1 MNVLDFFYSQESLTT
16 IQWIL
21 RAVISFFFLLIITK
35 IMGQR
40 SLSQLR
46 LLDFIMALSIG
57 NIIAHPLSDQHLG
70 MKGSMI
76 TIGVLVI
83 LYLIL
88 VFLSLKWLKFT
99 KFVDPSPFPLIKNGE
114 ILYKGLTKA
123 RIPIDVLL
131 TELRKK
137 QIHDIQQ
144 VALALWES
152 DGTISF
158 FLESQYQTLTPK
170 DMKLITKSFSLPITI
185 IKDGKIDFEELK
197 QTGKDED
204 WVKNQIR
211 TIHSLDIKDILLAT
225 MDDKNNKINVFLYK

>member
-1 MNVLDFFYSQESLTT
+1 MNVLDFFYSQESLTAV
-16 IQWIL
+16 QWIL
-21 RAVISFFFLLIITK
+21 RAVISFFFLLVVTK

-88 VFLSLKWLKFT
+88 VFLSLKWLRFT
-99 KFVDPSPFPLIKNGE
+99 KFVDPSPLPLIKNGE

-137 QIHDIQQ
+137 QIYDIQQ

-170 DMKLITKSFSLPITI
+170 DMKLMTKSFSLPITI

-197 QTGKDED
+197 QTGKEEE
-204 WVKNQIR
+204 WLKNHIR
-211 TIHSLDIKDILLAT
+211 TVYGLEIKNILLAT
-225 MDDKNNKINVFLYK
+225 IDDKNDNIKVFLYK

>member
-1 MNVLDFFYSQESLTT
+1 MYMDFFQSQESLTE
-16 IQWIL
+16 IQWTL
-21 RAVISFFFLLIITK
+21 RAIISFFFLLFVAK

-40 SLSQLR
+40 SISQLR

-83 LYLIL
+83 LYLIFI
-88 VFLSLKWLKFT
+88 FLSLKWSKFT

-114 ILYKGLTKA
+114 IIYKGLTKA
-123 RIPIDVLL
+123 RIPLEILL
-131 TELRKK
+131 SELRKE
-137 QIHDIQQ
+137 QIQDIQK

-158 FLESQYQTLTPK
+158 ILDPQYQAVTPK
-170 DMKLITKSFSLPITI
+170 DMKLMTKPFSFPITI

-197 QTGKDED
+197 QTGKDRD
-204 WVKNQIR
+204 WLKDKIR
-211 TIHSLDIKDILLAT
+211 TVHNVEIKNVLLAT
-225 MDDKNNKINVFLYK
+225 IDNNNKINIFLYK

>member
-1 MNVLDFFYSQESLTT
+1 MDFFYSQESLTAV
-16 IQWIL
+16 QWIL

-88 VFLSLKWLKFT
+88 VFLSLKWLRFT
-99 KFVDPSPFPLIKNGE
+99 KFIDPSPFPLIRNGK

-170 DMKLITKSFSLPITI
+170 DMKLMTKSFSLPITI
-185 IKDGKIDFEELK
+185 IKDGKVDFEELK
-197 QTGKDED
+197 QTGKKED
-204 WVKNQIR
+204 WLKNHIR
-211 TIHSLDIKDILLAT
+211 TVYGLEIKNILLAT
-225 MDDKNNKINVFLYK
+225 MDDNNNKINVFLYK

>member
-1 MNVLDFFYSQESLTT
+1 VNVLDFFYSQESLTA

-21 RAVISFFFLLIITK
+21 RAVISFFFLLIVTK

-83 LYLIL
+83 LYLMM

-123 RIPIDVLL
+123 RIPVDVLL

-170 DMKLITKSFSLPITI
+170 DMKLMTKSFSLPITI
-185 IKDGKIDFEELK
+185 IKDGKVDFEELK

-204 WVKNQIR
+204 WLKNQIR
-211 TIHSLDIKDILLAT
+211 TVHGLDIKNILLAT
-225 MDDKNNKINVFLYK
+225 MDDNNNKINVFLYK

>member
-1 MNVLDFFYSQESLTT
+1 MDFFYSQESLTAV
-16 IQWIL
+16 QWIL
-21 RAVISFFFLLIITK
+21 RAVISFFFLLVVTK

-88 VFLSLKWLKFT
+88 VFLSLKWLRFT
-99 KFVDPSPFPLIKNGE
+99 KFVDPSPLPLIKNGE

-137 QIHDIQQ
+137 QIYDIQQ

-170 DMKLITKSFSLPITI
+170 DMKLMTKSFSLPITI

-197 QTGKDED
+197 QTGKEEE
-204 WVKNQIR
+204 WLKNHIR
-211 TIHSLDIKDILLAT
+211 TVYGLEIKNILLAT
-225 MDDKNNKINVFLYK
+225 IDDKNDNIKVFLYK

>member
-1 MNVLDFFYSQESLTT
+1 MDFFNSQESLTA

-21 RAVISFFFLLIITK
+21 RAVISFFFLLIVTK

-83 LYLIL
+83 LYLIM

-114 ILYKGLTKA
+114 ISYKGLTKA

-137 QIHDIQQ
+137 QIYDIQQ

-170 DMKLITKSFSLPITI
+170 DIKLMTKSFSFPITI

-204 WVKNQIR
+204 WLKNQIR
-211 TIHSLDIKDILLAT
+211 TVHSLDIKNVLLAT
-225 MDDKNNKINVFLYK
+225 MDDNNDKINVFLYK

>member
-1 MNVLDFFYSQESLTT
+1 LDFFYSQESLTA

-83 LYLIL
+83 LYLIM

-170 DMKLITKSFSLPITI
+170 DMKLMTKSFSLPITI

-197 QTGKDED
+197 QTGKDEN
-204 WVKNQIR
+204 WLKNQIR
-211 TIHSLDIKDILLAT
+211 TVHSLDIKNILLAT
-225 MDDKNNKINVFLYK
+225 IDDKNNKINVFLYK

>member
-1 MNVLDFFYSQESLTT
+1 
-16 IQWIL
+16 
-21 RAVISFFFLLIITK
+21 
-35 IMGQR
+35 
-40 SLSQLR
+40 
-46 LLDFIMALSIG
+46 MALSIG

-114 ILYKGLTKA
+114 ILYKSLTKA

-170 DMKLITKSFSLPITI
+170 DMKLMTKSFSLPITI
-185 IKDGKIDFEELK
+185 IKDGKVDFEELK

-204 WVKNQIR
+204 WLTNQIR
-211 TIHSLDIKDILLAT
+211 TVHGLDIKNILLAT
-225 MDDKNNKINVFLYK
+225 MDDNNKINVFLYK

>member
-1 MNVLDFFYSQESLTT
+1 LDFFYSQESLTA

-21 RAVISFFFLLIITK
+21 RAVISFFFLLLVTK
-35 IMGQR
+35 ILGQR

-83 LYLIL
+83 LYLIM

-170 DMKLITKSFSLPITI
+170 DMKLMTKSFSLPITI

-211 TIHSLDIKDILLAT
+211 TLHSLDIKNILLAT
-225 MDDKNNKINVFLYK
+225 MDNNNGKVNVFLYK

>member
-1 MNVLDFFYSQESLTT
+1 VNVLDFFYSQESLTA

-21 RAVISFFFLLIITK
+21 RAVVSFFFLLIVTK

-83 LYLIL
+83 LYLIM

-99 KFVDPSPFPLIKNGE
+99 KIVDPSPFPLIKNGE
-114 ILYKGLTKA
+114 IIYKGLTKA

-137 QIHDIQQ
+137 QIYDIQQ

-197 QTGKDED
+197 LTGKDED

-211 TIHSLDIKDILLAT
+211 TIHSLDIKNILLAT
-225 MDDKNNKINVFLYK
+225 MDDKNDKIKVFLYK

>member
-1 MNVLDFFYSQESLTT
+1 MDFFYSQESLTA

-21 RAVISFFFLLIITK
+21 RAVISFFFLLIVTK

-123 RIPIDVLL
+123 RIPVDVLL

-170 DMKLITKSFSLPITI
+170 DMKLMTKSFSLPITI

-197 QTGKDED
+197 HTGKDQE
-204 WVKNQIR
+204 WIKNQIR
-211 TIHSLDIKDILLAT
+211 TVHGLDIKNILLAT
-225 MDDKNNKINVFLYK
+225 MDDKNNKIKVFLYK

>member
-1 MNVLDFFYSQESLTT
+1 MDFFNSQESLTA

-21 RAVISFFFLLIITK
+21 RAVISFFFLLIVTK

-83 LYLIL
+83 LYLMM

-114 ILYKGLTKA
+114 ISYKGLTKA

-137 QIHDIQQ
+137 QIYDIQQ

-170 DMKLITKSFSLPITI
+170 DIKLMTKSFSFPITI

-204 WVKNQIR
+204 WLKNQIR
-211 TIHSLDIKDILLAT
+211 TVHSLDIKNILLAT
-225 MDDKNNKINVFLYK
+225 MDDNNDKINVFLYK

>member
-1 MNVLDFFYSQESLTT
+1 MDFFYSQESLTAV
-16 IQWIL
+16 QWIL
-21 RAVISFFFLLIITK
+21 RAVISFFFLLIVTK

-70 MKGSMI
+70 LKGSMI

-88 VFLSLKWLKFT
+88 VFLSLKWLRFT
-99 KFVDPSPFPLIKNGE
+99 KFIDPSPFPLIRNGK

-170 DMKLITKSFSLPITI
+170 DMKLMTKSFSLPITI
-185 IKDGKIDFEELK
+185 IKDGKVDFEELK
-197 QTGKDED
+197 QTGKEED
-204 WVKNQIR
+204 WLKNHIR
-211 TIHSLDIKDILLAT
+211 TVYGLEIKNILLAT
-225 MDDKNNKINVFLYK
+225 MDDNNNKINVFLYK

>member
-1 MNVLDFFYSQESLTT
+1 MDFFYSQESLTA

-21 RAVISFFFLLIITK
+21 RAVISLFFLLIVTK

-76 TIGVLVI
+76 TISVLVI

-137 QIHDIQQ
+137 
-144 VALALWES
+144 
-152 DGTISF
+152 
-158 FLESQYQTLTPK
+158 K
-170 DMKLITKSFSLPITI
+170 K
-185 IKDGKIDFEELK
+185 
-197 QTGKDED
+197 
-204 WVKNQIR
+204 
-211 TIHSLDIKDILLAT
+211 
-225 MDDKNNKINVFLYK
+225 

>member
-1 MNVLDFFYSQESLTT
+1 MDFFYNQESLTA

-21 RAVISFFFLLIITK
+21 RAVISFFFLLIVTK

-83 LYLIL
+83 LYLL
-88 VFLSLKWLKFT
+88 MVFLSLKWLKFT

-197 QTGKDED
+197 LTGKDED

-211 TIHSLDIKDILLAT
+211 TIHSLDIKNILLAT
-225 MDDKNNKINVFLYK
+225 MDDKNDKIKVFLYK

>member
-1 MNVLDFFYSQESLTT
+1 MDFFYSQESLTA

-21 RAVISFFFLLIITK
+21 RAVISFFFLLIVTK

-76 TIGVLVI
+76 TIGVLVV
-83 LYLIL
+83 LYLVL

-123 RIPIDVLL
+123 RIPVDVLL

-170 DMKLITKSFSLPITI
+170 DMKLMTKSFSLPITI
-185 IKDGKIDFEELK
+185 IKDGKVDFEELK

-204 WVKNQIR
+204 WLKNQIR
-211 TIHSLDIKDILLAT
+211 TVHGLDIKNILLAT
-225 MDDKNNKINVFLYK
+225 MDDNNNKINVFLYK

>member
-1 MNVLDFFYSQESLTT
+1 MDFFYSQESLTA

-21 RAVISFFFLLIITK
+21 RAVISFFFLLIVTK

-83 LYLIL
+83 LYLIM

-114 ILYKGLTKA
+114 IFYKGLTKA

-137 QIHDIQQ
+137 QIYDIQQ

-170 DMKLITKSFSLPITI
+170 DMKLMTKSFSFPITI

-204 WVKNQIR
+204 WLKTQIR
-211 TIHSLDIKDILLAT
+211 TVHSLDIKNILLAT
-225 MDDKNNKINVFLYK
+225 IDDNNDKINVFLYK

>member
-1 MNVLDFFYSQESLTT
+1 MNVLDFFYSQESLTAV
-16 IQWIL
+16 QWIL
-21 RAVISFFFLLIITK
+21 RAVISFFFLLIVTK

-88 VFLSLKWLKFT
+88 VFLSLKWLRFT
-99 KFVDPSPFPLIKNGE
+99 KFVDPSPFPLIRNGK

-170 DMKLITKSFSLPITI
+170 DMKLMTKSFSFPITI

-197 QTGKDED
+197 QTGKDEN
-204 WVKNQIR
+204 WLKNHIR
-211 TIHSLDIKDILLAT
+211 TVHSLDIKNILLAT
-225 MDDKNNKINVFLYK
+225 MDDQNGKINVFLYK

>member
-1 MNVLDFFYSQESLTT
+1 MDFFYSQESLTA

-21 RAVISFFFLLIITK
+21 RAVISFFFLLIVTK

-170 DMKLITKSFSLPITI
+170 DMKLMTKSFSLPITI
-185 IKDGKIDFEELK
+185 IKDGKVDFEELK
-197 QTGKDED
+197 QTSKNED
-204 WVKNQIR
+204 WLENQIR
-211 TIHSLDIKDILLAT
+211 TVHGLDIKNILLAT
-225 MDDKNNKINVFLYK
+225 MDDQNGKINVFLYK

>member
-1 MNVLDFFYSQESLTT
+1 MDFFYSQESLTA

-21 RAVISFFFLLIITK
+21 RAVISFFFLLIVTK

-76 TIGVLVI
+76 TISVLVI

-114 ILYKGLTKA
+114 IIYKGLTKA

-137 QIHDIQQ
+137 QIHDITQ
-144 VALALWES
+144 VALALWEP

-170 DMKLITKSFSLPITI
+170 DMKIMTKSFSLPITI
-185 IKDGKIDFEELK
+185 IKDGKVDFEELK
-197 QTGKDED
+197 QTGKEED
-204 WVKNQIR
+204 WLKNHIK
-211 TIHSLDIKDILLAT
+211 TVYGLEIKDILLAT
-225 MDDKNNKINVFLYK
+225 MEDNNNKVNVFLYK

>member
-1 MNVLDFFYSQESLTT
+1 MDFFYSQESLTA

-21 RAVISFFFLLIITK
+21 RAVISFFFLLLVTK
-35 IMGQR
+35 ILGQR

-83 LYLIL
+83 LYLIM

-170 DMKLITKSFSLPITI
+170 DMKLMTKSFSLPITI

-211 TIHSLDIKDILLAT
+211 TLHSLDIKNILLAT
-225 MDDKNNKINVFLYK
+225 MDNNNGKVNVFLYK

>member
-1 MNVLDFFYSQESLTT
+1 MDFFNSQESLTA

-21 RAVISFFFLLIITK
+21 RAVISFFFLLIVTK

-83 LYLIL
+83 LYLIM

-114 ILYKGLTKA
+114 ISYKGLTKA

-137 QIHDIQQ
+137 QIYDIQQ

-170 DMKLITKSFSLPITI
+170 DIKLMTKSFSFPITI

-204 WVKNQIR
+204 WLKNQIR
-211 TIHSLDIKDILLAT
+211 TVHSLDIKNILLAT
-225 MDDKNNKINVFLYK
+225 MDDNNDKINVFLYK

>member
-1 MNVLDFFYSQESLTT
+1 MYMDFFQSQESLTE
-16 IQWIL
+16 IQWTL
-21 RAVISFFFLLIITK
+21 RAIISFFFLLFVAK

-40 SLSQLR
+40 SISQLR

-83 LYLIL
+83 LYLIFI
-88 VFLSLKWLKFT
+88 FLSLKWSKFT

-114 ILYKGLTKA
+114 IIYKGLTKA
-123 RIPIDVLL
+123 RIPLEILL
-131 TELRKK
+131 SELRKE
-137 QIHDIQQ
+137 QIQDIQK

-158 FLESQYQTLTPK
+158 VLDPKYQALTPK
-170 DMKLITKSFSLPITI
+170 DMKIMTKPFSFPITI

-197 QTGKDED
+197 QTGKDKD
-204 WVKNQIR
+204 WLKDKIRMVHNVEIKN
-211 TIHSLDIKDILLAT
+211 ILLAT
-225 MDDKNNKINVFLYK
+225 IDNNDKINIFLYK

>member
-1 MNVLDFFYSQESLTT
+1 LDFFYSQESLTA

-21 RAVISFFFLLIITK
+21 RAVISFFFLLIVTK

-76 TIGVLVI
+76 TISVLVI

-170 DMKLITKSFSLPITI
+170 DMKLMTKSFSLPITI
-185 IKDGKIDFEELK
+185 IKDGKVDFEELK
-197 QTGKDED
+197 QTGKNED
-204 WVKNQIR
+204 WLKNQIR
-211 TIHSLDIKDILLAT
+211 TVHGLDIKNILLAT
-225 MDDKNNKINVFLYK
+225 MDDENGKIKVFLYK

>member
-1 MNVLDFFYSQESLTT
+1 MDFFYSQESLTA

-21 RAVISFFFLLIITK
+21 RAVISFFFLLIVTK
-35 IMGQR
+35 VMGQR

-170 DMKLITKSFSLPITI
+170 DMKLMTKSFSLPITI
-185 IKDGKIDFEELK
+185 IKDGKVDFEELK
-197 QTGKDED
+197 QTGKNED
-204 WVKNQIR
+204 WLKNQIR
-211 TIHSLDIKDILLAT
+211 TVHGLDIKNILLAT
-225 MDDKNNKINVFLYK
+225 MDDENGKIKVFLYK

>member
-1 MNVLDFFYSQESLTT
+1 MDFFQSQESLTE
-16 IQWIL
+16 IQWTL
-21 RAVISFFFLLIITK
+21 RAIISFFFLLFVAK

-40 SLSQLR
+40 SISQLR

-83 LYLIL
+83 LYLI
-88 VFLSLKWLKFT
+88 FIFSSLKWSKFT

-114 ILYKGLTKA
+114 IIYKGLTKA
-123 RIPIDVLL
+123 RIPLEILL
-131 TELRKK
+131 SELRKE
-137 QIHDIQQ
+137 QIQDIQK

-158 FLESQYQTLTPK
+158 VLDPKYQALTPK
-170 DMKLITKSFSLPITI
+170 DMKLMTKPFSFPITI

-197 QTGKDED
+197 QTGKDKD
-204 WVKNQIR
+204 WLKDKIRMVHNVEIKN
-211 TIHSLDIKDILLAT
+211 ILLAT
-225 MDDKNNKINVFLYK
+225 IDNNDKINIFLYK

>member
-1 MNVLDFFYSQESLTT
+1 MDFFQSQESLTE
-16 IQWIL
+16 IQWTL
-21 RAVISFFFLLIITK
+21 RAIISFFFLLFVAK

-40 SLSQLR
+40 SISQLR

-83 LYLIL
+83 LYLIFI
-88 VFLSLKWLKFT
+88 FLSLKWSKFT

-114 ILYKGLTKA
+114 IIYKGLTKA
-123 RIPIDVLL
+123 RIPLEILL
-131 TELRKK
+131 SELRKE
-137 QIHDIQQ
+137 QIQDIQK

-158 FLESQYQTLTPK
+158 VLDPKYQALTPK
-170 DMKLITKSFSLPITI
+170 DMKIMTKPFSFPITI

-197 QTGKDED
+197 QTGKDKD
-204 WVKNQIR
+204 WLKDKIRMVHNVEIKN
-211 TIHSLDIKDILLAT
+211 ILLAT
-225 MDDKNNKINVFLYK
+225 IDNNDKINIFLYK

>member
-1 MNVLDFFYSQESLTT
+1 LDFFYSQESLTT

-76 TIGVLVI
+76 TIGVLVV

-170 DMKLITKSFSLPITI
+170 DMKLMTKSFSLPITI

-211 TIHSLDIKDILLAT
+211 TIHSLDMKNILLAT

>member
-1 MNVLDFFYSQESLTT
+1 MDFFYSQESLTT

-170 DMKLITKSFSLPITI
+170 DMKLMTKSFSLPITI

-211 TIHSLDIKDILLAT
+211 TIHSLDIKNILLAT
-225 MDDKNNKINVFLYK
+225 MDNKNNKINVFLYK

>member
-1 MNVLDFFYSQESLTT
+1 MDMDFFQSQESLTE
-16 IQWIL
+16 IQWTL
-21 RAVISFFFLLIITK
+21 RAIISFFFLLFVAK

-40 SLSQLR
+40 SISQLR

-83 LYLIL
+83 LYLI
-88 VFLSLKWLKFT
+88 FIFSSLKWSKFT

-114 ILYKGLTKA
+114 IIYKGLTKA
-123 RIPIDVLL
+123 RIPLEILL
-131 TELRKK
+131 SELRKE
-137 QIHDIQQ
+137 QIQDIQK

-158 FLESQYQTLTPK
+158 VLDPKYQALTPK
-170 DMKLITKSFSLPITI
+170 DMKLMTKPFSFPITI

-197 QTGKDED
+197 QTGKDKD
-204 WVKNQIR
+204 WLKDKIRMVHNVEIKN
-211 TIHSLDIKDILLAT
+211 ILLAT
-225 MDDKNNKINVFLYK
+225 IDNNDKINIFLYR